1 MACLQETRVV
11 LVGENGEVEVY
22 YPHGILADE
31 IKIEF
36 DVQEQVSVSH
46 IEVHACY
53 EIISTI
59 VTELPTS
66 TPVTPCVEFSGMED
80 PLVIPPEDIRVIGN
94 LGAPVDNL
102 R

>member
-1 MACLQETRVV
+1 V

-22 YPHGILADE
+22 EAQGILADE
-31 IKIEF
+31 IKIQF
-36 DVQEQVSVSH
+36 DVQEQVSVGQ

-53 EIISTI
+53 EMISTS
-59 VTELPTS
+59 VTQPPTS

-80 PLVIPPEDIRVIGN
+80 PLVIPAEDIRVIGN
-94 LGAPVDNL
+94 FGAPVENL